1 MNEEMNN
8 ISWSEN
14 VIIAD
19 GDYADRVAFDLIVNY
34 ERMIGRRIPQ
44 ADLAQWLVCLA
55 LDGGVRP
62 KEGQEVQVVL
72 VHSKEHQRME
82 NFVPAAYDEEI
93 DGQAFRDEQLGE
105 FLLSATA
112 VEEQLVSRDDL
123 FLDIVGT
130 VLARKEVK
138 RVMIVPD
145 TDTGTLYDDLRETI
159 RRHDET
165 EKSVTVF
172 TMEPRQGGRFQQ
184 EMLGYSLTAALG
196 VRADE
201 LTGQT

>member
-8 ISWSEN
+8 IRWSEN

-44 ADLAQWLVCLA
+44 ADLAQWLGCLA

-72 VHSKEHQRME
+72 VHSKEHRRME
-82 NFVPAAYDEEI
+82 NFVPSAYDEEI

-112 VEEQLVSRDDL
+112 VEELLVSRDDL

-130 VLARKEVK
+130 VLARNEVK

-145 TDTGTLYDDLRETI
+145 ADTGTLYDDLRETI

-201 LTGQT
+201 LTVKT